1 MWLACQDLGSPN
13 PRSPGRGEGWS
24 KRNLFVVHLLRD
36 IQLDFSEELSLRK
49 NVVFGI
55 LKIFPSMKQPLHRYS
70 LREAAHDLQ
79 ALKQQDVHL
88 SSARYLLWRVRVYSC
103 GRSYCMSTVTSG
115 WPGASASASAR
126 RSGLAGIANA
136 ANRGG
141 ADCRLSM
148 AKPPLQTVAWLC
160 RPAEMWRRGS
170 SKGPPG
176 PPESRSHTRTSIA
189 QRHMM
194 SRCSVSDAVVVVGL
208 CLCERVKSRRVKCEV
223 HASRG
228 RNPGDALGLW
238 RDLYSCTKGTFGTMQ
253 KVGIRDLT
261 KCKQ

>member
-126 RSGLAGIANA
+126 RSGLAGIAM
-136 ANRGG
+136 RRIVVVLIV
-141 ADCRLSM
+141 DCRWQSHRS
-148 AKPPLQTVAWLC
+148 
-160 RPAEMWRRGS
+160 RPWRGS
-170 SKGPPG
+170 AGLPKCGEEGRLRVLQGLPNRDRT
-176 PPESRSHTRTSIA
+176 PEPRLP
-189 QRHMM
+189 
-194 SRCSVSDAVVVVGL
+194 SD
-208 CLCERVKSRRVKCEV
+208 
-223 HASRG
+223 
-228 RNPGDALGLW
+228 
-238 RDLYSCTKGTFGTMQ
+238 T
-253 KVGIRDLT
+253 
-261 KCKQ
+261 